1 MPDYA
6 LMNQCLY
13 EGKAREVE
21 QMTKDAL
28 AEGRSVQEVLTE
40 GLIAGMSVVGE
51 DFKHNVLYVPE
62 VLIAARAMKAGMA
75 VLKPLLAARD
85 GTGVEPAGVLVM
97 GTVRGDLHDIGKN
110 LVCMMAEGAGFEVHD
125 IGVDQSI
132 EKFLAANEQFKPG
145 IIGMSALLTTT
156 MTYMKVVV
164 DGFKEKGLGHVKMAI
179 GGAPISQKYADE
191 IGADGYGAD
200 ASSAVDLFLHL
211 VGKGAAPVAKS
222 KLDTINAAM
231 AGRADRGTRE
241 RDPNARSK
249 FQVLYWQE
257 IPSEIKAWDDFDEV
271 KLSLSERFA
280 ARIDASAQKQ
290 GFIQADSYLAHL
302 RWSEAVERAGSPDE
316 VAQAVK
322 SELEAKFA

>member
-13 EGKAREVE
+13 EGKAKEVE

-51 DFKHNVLYVPE
+51 DFKHNILYVPE

-75 VLKPLLAARD
+75 VLKPLLTSKDSA
-85 GTGVEPAGVLVM
+85 VQPAGILLM

-132 EKFLAANEQFKPG
+132 EKFLAAAEQFKPD

-156 MTYMKVVV
+156 MTYMKVVI
-164 DGFKEKGLGHVKMAI
+164 DGFKEKGLGHIKMAI
-179 GGAPISQKYADE
+179 GGAPISQMYADE
-191 IGADGYGAD
+191 IGADGYGSD
-200 ASSAVDLFLHL
+200 ASNAVDMFLKL
-211 VGKGAAPVAKS
+211 VGKK
-222 KLDTINAAM
+222 
-231 AGRADRGTRE
+231 
-241 RDPNARSK
+241 
-249 FQVLYWQE
+249 
-257 IPSEIKAWDDFDEV
+257 
-271 KLSLSERFA
+271 
-280 ARIDASAQKQ
+280 
-290 GFIQADSYLAHL
+290 
-302 RWSEAVERAGSPDE
+302 
-316 VAQAVK
+316 
-322 SELEAKFA
+322 